1 MNNVYQVNDKV
12 MSGKQLCDSLWY
24 VRNRAGVQVAVDLYK
39 YKGVKVVRL
48 KRKRIK
54 RTRVRR

>member
-1 MNNVYQVNDKV
+1 

-24 VRNRAGVQVAVDLYK
+24 VRNSAGVQVAVDLYR
-39 YKGVKVVRL
+39 YKGVKVVKL
-48 KRKRIK
+48 KRRRIK